1 MNGRIN
7 MILKRIKVKVNAD
20 LETNCYIVVDE
31 KTKEG
36 IVLDPAG
43 NVNEILEILNNLQ
56 SMLKYILITH
66 AHGDHIVATN
76 ELKQKT
82 EAQVLI
88 HRFDK
93 EGLTNSSINLAE
105 YIGLNNISVPDATI
119 IDDNDILHVRRIR
132 I

>member
-7 MILKRIKVKVNAD
+7 MILKRIKVKINAD
-20 LETNCYIVVDE
+20 LETNCYIVIDE

-43 NVNEILEILNNLQ
+43 NVNEILEVLNSLQ
-56 SMLKYILITH
+56 VSLKYILITH
-66 AHGDHIVATN
+66 AHGDHIAATN

-93 EGLTNSSINLAE
+93 EGLTNPSINLAE
-105 YIGLNNISVPDATI
+105 YIGLNNISVPDSVI
-119 IDDNDILHVRRIR
+119 IDDNDILHVRRVR
-132 I
+132 V